1 MAELRLAA
9 VAAKEGSS
17 FEPLPGCLSSSML
30 ALLCE
35 HMHLDWQQLAPVLG
49 RDAADLS
56 SHGTRDPL
64 G

>member
-30 ALLCE
+30 ALLC
-35 HMHLDWQQLAPVLG
+35 WQQLAPVLG